1 MKIFK
6 VGSLNPNINSVKQ
19 AANALTNNGLIIYPT
34 DTAYGL
40 GANALKTSSI
50 KKVYNT
56 KKRDFIKPTHVIV
69 RDWKMIEDL
78 TYTNHFTKKL
88 FNNFLPGPLTLILKK
103 KSIIFNLL
111 TSNLPTLG
119 IRIPDNNITRLLS
132 RLVDFP
138 YTTPSA
144 NLSGE
149 KTPYS
154 LNDINNN
161 LLTKVD
167 VILDSGKLK
176 RIKTSTIIDIS
187 SPQPKILRKGPISIK
202 EIENTLQTKL
212 ITNTHTF

>member
-6 VGSLNPNINSVKQ
+6 VNNQNPNIKSVKQ
-19 AANALTNNGLIIYPT
+19 ASNSLINNGLIIYPT

-40 GANALKTSSI
+40 GANSLKT
-50 KKVYNT
+50 NT
-56 KKRDFIKPTHVIV
+56 VNKIYKIKKRDFIKPTHVIV

-78 TYTNHFTKKL
+78 TFTNHFAKKL

-103 KSIIFNLL
+103 KSIVPNLL
-111 TSNLPTLG
+111 TSDLPTLG

-144 NLSGE
+144 NVSGE

-154 LNDINNN
+154 INDINKN
-161 LLTKVD
+161 LLTKVN

-176 RIKTSTIIDIS
+176 KIKPSTIIDIS
-187 SPQPKILRKGPISIK
+187 CSQPKILRKGPISIK
-202 EIENTLQTKL
+202 KIENVLQTKL